1 MEKEML
7 ICYTSL
13 IFCDYFHPK
22 SCLPTIRGNISSC
35 ATFCMEFF
43 LLLHHCTLGLFH
55 IMCAYDFTEN

>member
-43 LLLHHCTLGLFH
+43 
-55 IMCAYDFTEN
+55 DFYTTVHLDSFT